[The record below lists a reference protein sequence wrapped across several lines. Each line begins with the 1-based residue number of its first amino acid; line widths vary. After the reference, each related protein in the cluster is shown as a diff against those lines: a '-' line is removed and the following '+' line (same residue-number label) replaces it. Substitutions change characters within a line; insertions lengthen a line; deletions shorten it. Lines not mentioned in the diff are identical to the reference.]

1 MSKSITSNILVINGH
16 PDPDSLN
23 AALAAA
29 YAAGAT
35 GSGAEVRGIELSRIA
50 FNPNLSFGYRK
61 RTELEPD
68 LLRAQELIKWAD
80 HLVFVYPVW
89 WGAMPALLKG
99 FIDRVFLP
107 GFAFKYR
114 DNSPLWDKLLTGK
127 SARLIVTMDTPTWYN
142 KLVYRSAG
150 HRVMR
155 DNILKFC
162 GIKPARITEFTPI
175 KPSTR
180 EQRTKWLEQ
189 TRKLGA
195 DRA

>member
-1 MSKSITSNILVINGH
+1 MSQSNKSNILVVNGH
-16 PDPDSLN
+16 PDPDSFN
-23 AALAAA
+23 AALASA
-29 YAAGAT
+29 YVAGAT
-35 GSGAEVRGIELSRIA
+35 GSGAEVRSIELNRIS
-50 FNPNLSFGYRK
+50 FNPHLSFGYRK

-68 LLRAQELIKWAD
+68 LLRAQELIRWAD
-80 HLVFVYPVW
+80 HLVFVYPIW

-114 DNSPLWDKLLTGK
+114 ENSSFWDKLLTGK

-142 KLVYRSAG
+142 KLAYRSAG

-162 GIKPARITEFTPI
+162 GIKPVRITEFTPI

-189 TRKLGA
+189 TKKLGA

>member
-1 MSKSITSNILVINGH
+1 MSKSNKSNILVINGH
-16 PDPDSLN
+16 PDPDSFN

-29 YAAGAT
+29 YAEGAT
-35 GSGAEVRGIELSRIA
+35 GSGAEVRSIELSRIA

-68 LLRAQELIKWAD
+68 LLRAQELIKQAD
-80 HLVFVYPVW
+80 HLVFVYPIW

-114 DNSPLWDKLLTGK
+114 ENSSLWDKLLTGK
-127 SARLIVTMDTPTWYN
+127 SARLIVTMDTPSWYN
-142 KLVYRSAG
+142 KLFYRSAG
-150 HRVMR
+150 HTVMR
-155 DNILKFC
+155 SNILKFC
-162 GIKPARITEFTPI
+162 GISPVRVTEFTPI
-175 KPSTR
+175 KSSTR
-180 EQRTKWLEQ
+180 ERRIKWLEQ
-189 TRKLGA
+189 TKKLGA